1 MPRGFLVKRNK
12 KSSPVSYR
20 VRTEEKADYRHL
32 RDVHPPSPAVPAAG
46 QGDPRVQAAAPRR
59 GGPEPRNDGLARDK
73 VRDANPG
80 PGPGPGRG
88 AFHAEPPLADG
99 DISRRASA
107 PHSPAPP
114 GGAEQPVHPFSDR
127 CLDSPASGESFPV
140 GASLNPRERLL
151 LHPPFSA
158 VRAPAD
164 GAAAHLFSPAGKKP
178 GEADWESEENTGSK
192 RGGGGGGGESPPG
205 AVQHLD
211 SSGESPVSP
220 GLSAADGGELFQC
233 CYCSKRFRRQAYLKR
248 HLTAHQAARRTVS
261 PCLPFPCQLCG
272 APLPSAEVRDKHLV
286 WHAVGRGEAAL
297 LGPGAGDRCA
307 EGDPSGGE
315 QAAQIYP
322 CKHCPSTF
330 VSSPGLTRHINKC
343 HPSENR
349 QVLLLQIPLRPGC

>member
-59 GGPEPRNDGLARDK
+59 GGPEPRNDGLA
-73 VRDANPG
+73 
-80 PGPGPGRG
+80 
-88 AFHAEPPLADG
+88 
-99 DISRRASA
+99 A

-158 VRAPAD
+158 VSSSSQR
-164 GAAAHLFSPAGKKP
+164 GAAAEQSQRKSKSPATAATITAGKKP